1 MRPSLRKISI
11 NPLSSFSVRIDR
23 EEKLNSNWHYH
34 PELELL
40 LIKNASGTS
49 IIADK
54 VEHFNGTYLVLLGP
68 NLPHTFLF
76 EQKGNLNKK
85 SEAIVVHFYENFWG
99 DAFLALP
106 EMKEIKQLLQ
116 IARSGLRLSNEGQ
129 REIAPLL
136 EKMPDASGLDKML
149 LLIKI
154 LKIAAQKKEYS
165 IIASKGFVYDI
176 SDENDIRIKKVY
188 EFTIQNYDRE
198 ITINEVAELVNLTK
212 ESFCRF
218 FKKIAR
224 KTYFQFLIEFRIGM
238 ACRMLV
244 ESNLS
249 IKEIGY
255 SCGYY
260 NLSNFYHQFNK
271 LMGISP
277 LQYQRDYFNL
287 VRESEVA

>member
-54 VEHFNGTYLVLLGP
+54 VEHFNSTYLVLLGP

-76 EQKGNLNKK
+76 EPKGLNKK

-99 DAFLALP
+99 DAFLQLP

-116 IARSGLRLSNEGQ
+116 IARSGLRLSNEVL

-136 EKMPDASGLDKML
+136 EKMPNASGLDRML

-154 LKIAAQKKEYS
+154 LKVAAQKKEYA

-176 SDENDIRIKKVY
+176 SDENDVRIKKVY

>member
-23 EEKLNSNWHYH
+23 EDKLNSNWHYH

-129 REIAPLL
+129 REIVPLL